1 MHLFV
6 GQDYGANRIRSNRK
20 QGRWRNMEQVKIN
33 AWQLFVLVFLFEHGS
48 AMVTPIGVDAK
59 QDVWLAIL
67 LGLAFGLL
75 LFLVYYRLYIYYPE
89 MPLTVYV
96 QEITGP
102 WIGKPL
108 SLVYVTYFLYIAS
121 RVLRDFGELLLTSAY
136 PETPLFILNTIMM
149 LTVMYA
155 VYKGI
160 EVLARTGELFL
171 ILLSLLAVSGFVLL
185 VATGLIDIHWL
196 QPVLEEGW
204 KRVIKAVFTQTLYVP
219 FGEMIVF
226 TMLLPYM
233 NNPKNTKLAA
243 MTAMTFTGIN
253 LALTMAVNVAV
264 LGADAVSR
272 SNFPLLNTIREIQV
286 ANFLERLDVFF
297 MLALI
302 IGGFFKVSVF
312 FYAAV
317 VGTAQLYR
325 VEDHKRL
332 IYPLGA
338 AVLLLSIAIAS
349 NFPEHINEGLNIVTV
364 YIHVPLQVIV
374 PLCLLVIAAIRQRR
388 A

>member
-1 MHLFV
+1 
-6 GQDYGANRIRSNRK
+6 
-20 QGRWRNMEQVKIN
+20 MEQVKIN
-33 AWQLFVLVFLFEHGS
+33 AWQLFVLVLLFEHGS
-48 AMVTPIGVDAK
+48 AMVIPIGVDAK

-89 MPLTVYV
+89 MPLTGYV

-102 WIGKPL
+102 WIGKLL
-108 SLVYVTYFLYIAS
+108 SLIYVTYFLYIAS

-171 ILLSLLAVSGFVLL
+171 ILLYLLAVSGFVLL
-185 VATGLIDIHWL
+185 VATGLIEIHRL

-233 NNPKNTKLAA
+233 NNPKKTKLAA
-243 MTAMTFTGIN
+243 MTAMTLTGIN

-302 IGGFFKVSVF
+302 IGGFFKVYVF

-317 VGTAQLYR
+317 VGTAQLFR
-325 VEDHKRL
+325 VEAHQRL
-332 IYPLGA
+332 VYPLGA
-338 AVLLLSIAIAS
+338 AVLLLSIATAS
-349 NFPEHINEGLNIVTV
+349 NFLEHINEGLNIVTV
-364 YIHVPLQVIV
+364 YIHMPLQVIV
-374 PLCLLVIAAIRQRR
+374 PLCLLVIAAIRHRR